1 MFVMWSSLLLM
12 YIKNCCSESV
22 AMENKVLIV
31 GTSNDMSSSTQPSG
45 FQSAWLGVPGHVSM
59 ADIVKMGRPH
69 GKATTVPN
77 PAIHSG
83 SHQNVLTT
91 SSAATH
97 HNLHPL
103 QDHAANVTDINAEP
117 GVATSQHLPSDDD
130 WPAIEQQPAA
140 ILSSVVEAPSD
151 SDSYADPS
159 NLSLDRGNQH
169 TKSQL
174 DEVRV
179 ADDLPVEM
187 LNANH
192 VGPTSVSSRNM
203 QEDSS
208 GGASVFDNSMYE
220 DMDSYQP
227 HSHDLEH
234 NEGDYNNINIALDC
248 SSSSLIIFH

>member
-12 YIKNCCSESV
+12 HIKICCSESV

-45 FQSAWLGVPGHVSM
+45 FQSAWVGVPGHVSM

-69 GKATTVPN
+69 GKASTVAN
-77 PAIHSG
+77 PSIHSG
-83 SHQNVLTT
+83 SHHNVLTT
-91 SSAATH
+91 SAATH

-117 GVATSQHLPSDDD
+117 GVATNQHLPSDDD

-179 ADDLPVEM
+179 ADDLAVEM

-227 HSHDLEH
+227 HNHDLEH
-234 NEGDYNNINIALDC
+234 SEGDYNNINIALHC
-248 SSSSLIIFH
+248 TSSSLIIFH

>member
-1 MFVMWSSLLLM
+1 
-12 YIKNCCSESV
+12 
-22 AMENKVLIV
+22 
-31 GTSNDMSSSTQPSG
+31 
-45 FQSAWLGVPGHVSM
+45 M

-69 GKATTVPN
+69 GKASTMSN
-77 PAIHSG
+77 PPIHSV
-83 SHQNVLTT
+83 SHQNVLMT
-91 SSAATH
+91 SSTATL
-97 HNLHPL
+97 HNYHPL
-103 QDHAANVTDINAEP
+103 QDHASNVSDINAEP

-130 WPAIEQQPAA
+130 WPAIEQPPAA

-151 SDSYADPS
+151 SEPYADLS

-187 LNANH
+187 LDANH

-203 QEDSS
+203 QEDNS
-208 GGASVFDNSMYE
+208 GGVSVFDNSMYE

-227 HSHDLEH
+227 HNHDLER

-248 SSSSLIIFH
+248 TSSSPISFH